1 MPVLILSSENKE
13 LENEIGQKIAQKLEY
28 TTLNQ
33 EFFSEIAQT
42 YTLDSK
48 KLMNAME
55 ITPSILKRMPSKQWY
70 YYLSCVEASV
80 LNRLLE
86 DNCVCW
92 GLAAHLYVALVSHV
106 LKVRLIGSHDSI
118 SQSDQLNMAADKMK
132 KMITKQKRSRE
143 KWSMTAY
150 NKKTKY

>member
-1 MPVLILSSENKE
+1 MPILILSSENKE
-13 LENEIGQKIAQKLEY
+13 LENKIGQKIAQKLEY

-70 YYLSCVEASV
+70 YYLSCVEAGV
-80 LNRLLE
+80 FGRLLE

-92 GLAAHLYVALVSHV
+92 GLAAHLYVAVVSHV
-106 LKVRLIGSHDSI
+106 LKVRLIGGHDSTPR
-118 SQSDQLNMAADKMK
+118 SDKRNMTPDKIK
-132 KMITKQKRSRE
+132 KIIAEQERSRE
-143 KWSMTAY
+143 NWSMTA
-150 NKKTKY
+150 